1 MKKLIRNPKTP
12 SPDKSGIL
20 FSRFLARKKIER
32 RAGNSFKKN
41 MQHITILIHCADQKG
56 IIAAVT
62 NFILNVEGNIVYID
76 QHVDREQ
83 NVFFMRLECELTNK
97 NSNVTTIKNVFE
109 QSIATDFGME
119 WEIYTMEQK
128 PKMALFVSKYD
139 HCLFDILGRFSAGE
153 LNVEIPLI
161 ISNHE
166 DLKPIAER
174 FKIPFFYI
182 PFTKENKEEG
192 EKQQIEILQKHEI
205 DFVVLARYMQ
215 IITPNLI
222 SLYENKIINIHHSFL
237 PAFPGAKPYHS
248 AFKRGVKIIGATS
261 HYVTAALDEGP
272 IIEQDIARVS
282 HINSVEDFIMKGRD
296 LERIVLARAIKLHAE
311 RKTMVYGNKTVVFY

>member
-1 MKKLIRNPKTP
+1 
-12 SPDKSGIL
+12 
-20 FSRFLARKKIER
+20 
-32 RAGNSFKKN
+32 
-41 MQHITILIHCADQKG
+41 MQQITILIHCADQKG

-62 NFILNVEGNIVYID
+62 NFILKVEGNIVYID
-76 QHVDREQ
+76 QHVDVEQ

-97 NSNVTTIKNVFE
+97 NVGLSMIKDDFE
-109 QSIATDFGME
+109 KTIATDFKMS
-119 WEIYTMEQK
+119 WEIHIKDQK

-153 LNVEIPLI
+153 LNVEIPII

-166 DLKPIAER
+166 DLRSIADR
-174 FKIPFFYI
+174 FNIPFFCI

-215 IITPNLI
+215 IITPTLI

-272 IIEQDIARVS
+272 IIEQDITRVS

-311 RKTMVYGNKTVVFY
+311 RKTMVYDNKTVVFY